1 LEGPVF
7 ERRARSTH
15 SVRAQPSEDNPFRPR
30 RARPTGR
37 ARATGRGPR
46 PDTRVSRGRGAPRPT
61 ERPAPP
67 ARVNGM
73 HLHFRL
79 QEDPPTLSRK
89 REGENSRERPTT
101 LAPHT
106 RVTTPASLAAH
117 DGVPSP
123 RVHPDATLGDFEQ
136 IEQSERCTCS
146 AAAPVQRRSRCTST
160 PRSYVRASGPG
171 SPDPPVV
178 EAAHREPPT
187 ARSARCEPPAAQLC
201 HARPRLARKAGRA
214 TSLGSGLDGTARPGS
229 GRRSPRCCPPTATA
243 ARASPLRRRR
253 QHPKPTRVG
262 ATRRRVDARRRSP
275 PHRGTARPAP
285 LTGGRRHV
293 YAVGAVGRRPRHR
306 LHRLER
312 AAHTPP
318 LASSGPSARLVASR
332 APPLNRENGARQARA
347 GSHANGRRALSAQHR
362 ADARRVVGTAHG
374 LAAGQGEG

>member
-1 LEGPVF
+1 MRVLDWLGVRTDAGNGSPELTEPPPPHPTERPEARPHLEGLVF

-89 REGENSRERPTT
+89 REGGNNRERPTT

-146 AAAPVQRRSRCTST
+146 QCGIFTGM
-160 PRSYVRASGPG
+160 GPG
-171 SPDPPVV
+171 
-178 EAAHREPPT
+178 
-187 ARSARCEPPAAQLC
+187 
-201 HARPRLARKAGRA
+201 G
-214 TSLGSGLDGTARPGS
+214 
-229 GRRSPRCCPPTATA
+229 
-243 ARASPLRRRR
+243 
-253 QHPKPTRVG
+253 
-262 ATRRRVDARRRSP
+262 
-275 PHRGTARPAP
+275 
-285 LTGGRRHV
+285 
-293 YAVGAVGRRPRHR
+293 
-306 LHRLER
+306 
-312 AAHTPP
+312 
-318 LASSGPSARLVASR
+318 
-332 APPLNRENGARQARA
+332 
-347 GSHANGRRALSAQHR
+347 
-362 ADARRVVGTAHG
+362 
-374 LAAGQGEG
+374 